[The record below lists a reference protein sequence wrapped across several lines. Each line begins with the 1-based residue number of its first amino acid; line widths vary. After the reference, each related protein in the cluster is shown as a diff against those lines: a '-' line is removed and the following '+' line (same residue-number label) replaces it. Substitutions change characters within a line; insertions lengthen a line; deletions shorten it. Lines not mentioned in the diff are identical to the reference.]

1 MASSRPL
8 RRLFAALSVAAFV
21 LWVSAQAVPAGAGPS
36 PGRGRVLGERGSGM
50 PAVPLP
56 LTAAARAGDSIAWSD
71 VTKGHWAKAAI
82 DHVARTYTWMR
93 DFRASDDGTV
103 PFKPDKLETR
113 RLFARAL
120 VRAFASA
127 ETTDPTITFPDL
139 AETDRFFRFANI
151 AVKLGWLATD
161 PDGTFVPAGTVSTID
176 VHHAL
181 LAAVGMSEL
190 ATAAEGIHLRNGT
203 TFEVPD
209 GFGETL
215 IGMRAG
221 FRYNHR
227 DEVLDVL
234 PTTAL
239 PRSEVAW
246 SLYRAATMPT
256 WVPSFLA
263 PYADIEL
270 PNLGSRKVP
279 IVQWAIDYVG
289 YPYVWGGEW
298 DTATGKAYCCGA
310 QPIGGFDCSGAA
322 WWVMRSSTQ
331 AWSNAPPRPYTGW
344 PLPER
349 TSAAMA
355 SVRPKLTWEEVGAGD
370 LLFYDGDHDGRVDH
384 VNVSIGNGWAIDSS
398 SGQGGL
404 TIMWVGSGWYFDNF
418 VHARRIIPAK
428 TQTQP

>member
-1 MASSRPL
+1 
-8 RRLFAALSVAAFV
+8 
-21 LWVSAQAVPAGAGPS
+21 
-36 PGRGRVLGERGSGM
+36 
-50 PAVPLP
+50 
-56 LTAAARAGDSIAWSD
+56 
-71 VTKGHWAKAAI
+71 
-82 DHVARTYTWMR
+82 MR

-176 VHHAL
+176 VHRAL

-298 DTATGKAYCCGA
+298 DTATGRAYCCGA

-418 VHARRIIPAK
+418 AHARRIIPAK